1 MPQTPAERAQD
12 ATKCRGFARIV
23 ADMAAT
29 TIAPPP
35 SRTLSSAA
43 GIGIAVGVYGV
54 SFGVLAVAAGMSVA
68 QACVMSMLVFTGASQ
83 FAFVGVLAAGGG
95 ALAAMVPAAVL
106 AVRNAAYGLSLA
118 PILPRRLR
126 DRAALAHLVIDEST
140 AMARAQDDPA
150 AARHAFVATGVS
162 VWLCW
167 NAGTLAG
174 ALLGGGI
181 GDPRSLGLDAMFPAA
196 FLALLAPQLRR
207 PGAPRAAIAGAMV
220 AIALVPFTP
229 AGVPVIAALAGVV
242 PGVLVA
248 RGVRG

>member
-1 MPQTPAERAQD
+1 MATPVETTPDRA
-12 ATKCRGFARIV
+12 
-23 ADMAAT
+23 
-29 TIAPPP
+29 
-35 SRTLSSAA
+35 LSGAA

-54 SFGVLAVAAGMSVA
+54 SFGVLAVAAGLSPA

-83 FAFVGVLAAGGG
+83 FAFVGVLAGGGG
-95 ALAAMVPAAVL
+95 ALAAMGPAVML
-106 AVRNAAYGLSLA
+106 AMRNAAYGLSLA

-126 DRAALAHLVIDEST
+126 DRALAAQLVIDEST
-140 AMARAQDDPA
+140 AMARAQDDPG
-150 AARHAFVATGVS
+150 AARRAFLATGIS

-174 ALLGGGI
+174 AVLGGGL
-181 GDPRSLGLDAMFPAA
+181 GDPRALGLDAMFPAA

-207 PGAPRAAIAGAMV
+207 PGAPVAAVAGATIAV
-220 AIALVPFTP
+220 AALPFAP

-248 RGVRG
+248 RGVRA